1 MFGLESLEGI
11 KDIPSINKQSVELSD
26 VQREYISEVIP
37 DESMWKEMSAIEKA
51 ETLNLLETRMDEI
64 RDMANAYDLDFSS
77 VTPEYMLESSE
88 LPFRDMIEF
97 EDRGTFAVKEFFE
110 RDSFREIPYAEADSE
125 LRSEYMKDFYAN
137 YSEFS
142 GKNPPLEFKEM
153 SPGNM
158 GAYNPET
165 NTITLNSRL
174 LVTESP
180 NELMDTIL
188 HESRHA
194 FQQYAVEHPDRVS
207 VDRETV
213 ALWKDNMDYYIRPEW
228 DYEAYKNQP
237 IEADAD
243 KFAENTM
250 KAGLLFIA

>member
-1 MFGLESLEGI
+1 MIGLEHLEGVSDISSI
-11 KDIPSINKQSVELSD
+11 KPQNLELSNI
-26 VQREYISEVIP
+26 QREYIAEIIP
-37 DESMWKEMSAIEKA
+37 DKEAWEGMSAMEKA
-51 ETLNLLETRMDEI
+51 ETMDILEGRMNEI
-64 RDMANAYDLDFSS
+64 REATGIYDLNF
-77 VTPEYMLESSE
+77 ESSLPAYILERAE
-88 LPFRDMIEF
+88 LPYCDMIEF
-97 EDRGTFAVKEFFE
+97 EDRGTLAVKEFFE
-110 RDSFREIPYAEADSE
+110 RDSFREIPYAEAGPE

-153 SPGNM
+153 SPANM
-158 GAYNPET
+158 GAYNTET

-174 LVTESP
+174 LITENP
-180 NELMDTIL
+180 QELMDTIL

-194 FQQYAVEHPDRVS
+194 FQQYAVENPDRVS

-250 KAGLLFIA
+250 KAGLSFIA